1 MFEVLNSYLF
11 QHKNISIP
19 GLGTIYLE
27 TLPASL
33 DTGNKQMLAPL
44 YYFRFDKYFDAPDK
58 DFFAYL
64 ASLKK
69 MPDYEALRWYNEF
82 AYDLK
87 DRIYRED
94 KVRWE
99 GIGDLKKD
107 TEGNIVFE
115 STLGNPFFLQPVAA
129 RKVVHK
135 NAKHVLLVGDS
146 ERTNVEM
153 NEWLAKD
160 EAAPKK
166 QWWWIAAI
174 TIGVAALV
182 IILIHFSNNGFH
194 FGSTGNQQKL
204 ETTK

>member
-1 MFEVLNSYLF
+1 MFEALNSYLF

-27 TLPASL
+27 TLPASM
-33 DTGNKQMLAPL
+33 DTSNKQMLAPL

-58 DFFAYL
+58 EFFAYL
-64 ASLKK
+64 ASFKK
-69 MPDYEALRWYNEF
+69 IPDFEALRWYNEF

-87 DRIYRED
+87 DRIYRDD

-107 TEGNIVFE
+107 AEGNIVFE
-115 STLGNPFFLQPVAA
+115 STLGNPFFLQPVPAH
-129 RKVVHK
+129 KVVHK
-135 NAKHVLLVGDS
+135 DARHLLLVGDN

-153 NEWLAKD
+153 NEWLSKEED
-160 EAAPKK
+160 VPKK

-174 TIGVAALV
+174 ALAAAALV
-182 IILIHFSNNGFH
+182 VIFVHFSNNGFH
-194 FGSTGNQQKL
+194 FGATGNQQKL